1 MRHSALPGPLV
12 RLGRNRI
19 AALGLL
25 TIAALAAATAGITE
39 AVQVRVTG
47 EVDANWRGA
56 YDILV
61 RPPGARLAIE
71 STAGVVEP
79 NFISFAGIGGISRA
93 DLARVRQVAG
103 VEVAAPIGYVGY
115 LEVLGVAPAINLGPA
130 VPGPALYRLTISAS
144 SSDGLEDVL
153 VQRQTGRVLVTGE
166 GVPASEFPGVSDCGE
181 PLPDCTYGL
190 DGEVIPAI
198 ASPVIAVDPA
208 AEVELVG
215 EGAAAMRALAE
226 FPPADARTV
235 GDIAADTIPDEFPEE
250 RLQLAFAT
258 GRGQDGKPVV
268 PIMVTRSLYAS
279 LTVDLTVER
288 VGAPLSAVPPAGES
302 FDTIA
307 GRAGG
312 GLTPVGSS
320 RLDATDRL
328 YPFALPFLDVD
339 WPDSLPQQ
347 QADSA
352 TAKISTDLVT
362 RLPSRPEYSSV
373 GPRPGS
379 DRLSFAIH
387 PAGIVDAG
395 GRRPGFAG
403 RLPGGL
409 EVTPGLERAYRG
421 FREVELDLVRDF
433 VPAFAG
439 DRPFLFAPVG
449 TFDLAAFQ
457 LPQNPLS
464 YVPLGAYVPPDTVLV
479 AGPDGRAVERTPMR
493 PTLNPAGLIAVPPL
507 AITDLAGAEVLRGP
521 SPIDAIRVRV
531 AGVTDFSQ
539 QSRARVEQVAT
550 AIAALGLD
558 VDIVAGS
565 SPQPVE
571 VYVPGYHVAQDESST
586 DLGWVSQGWTTLGAA
601 ERVERGL
608 TRTSEAMLLVALG
621 AASFF
626 VVGLQAIGLATRTA
640 EVAILR
646 AVGWT
651 RLRILRW
658 TLAEALVAA
667 AGVAVLAVA
676 MFWIGGRSG
685 EALRTGLL
693 MALLLPLGQAAG
705 TAFALRRARAS
716 RPGAGDISL
725 PALLAHLPVRSP
737 AGYGLRTVLAHPVRM
752 TILVAGLTIGAAGL
766 SLGAVLVAGLAGVL
780 GPTFL
785 ADALNAT
792 ARPYQLAILTILGI
806 GGAAF
811 GLVSTAVDAAAR
823 REEWHIL
830 AASGWMPAAQR
841 RAVRVTR
848 AIIAGLA
855 GLAAFF
861 VAGMVGT
868 TVAVEA
874 VPAGLVAA
882 GIAAIMGLALLS
894 WRLPSGMDQA
904 A

>member
-12 RLGRNRI
+12 RLARNRI

-25 TIAALAAATAGITE
+25 TIAALAAATAGITQ

-61 RPPGARLAIE
+61 RPRGARIAIE

-79 NFISFAGIGGISRA
+79 NFISFSGTGGISSA
-93 DLARVRQVAG
+93 DLARVRRVAG
-103 VEVAAPIGYVGY
+103 VELAAPIGYVGY

-153 VQRQTGRVLVTGE
+153 VQRQAGRVLVTGDAAP
-166 GVPASEFPGVSDCGE
+166 VSEFPGMGDCGE
-181 PLPDCTYGL
+181 PSPDCTYSL

-198 ASPVIAVDPA
+198 ASPVIAVDPT
-208 AEVELVG
+208 AELQLVG
-215 EGAAAMRALAE
+215 EGAAALRALAA

-235 GDIAADTIPDEFPEE
+235 GDIADDAIPDEFPEE
-250 RLQLAFAT
+250 RLQLHFA
-258 GRGQDGKPVV
+258 QESPDKPVIPV
-268 PIMVTRSLYAS
+268 LVSRSLYAS
-279 LTVDLTVER
+279 LAVDLAVER
-288 VGAPLSAVPPAGES
+288 VGAPLDSVPPAEES
-302 FDTIA
+302 LDSIERRT
-307 GRAGG
+307 GG

-339 WPDSLPQQ
+339 WPGSLPQQ
-347 QADSA
+347 QGEET

-531 AGVTDFSQ
+531 AGVTDFSP
-539 QSRARVEQVAT
+539 QSRARVEQVAS

-571 VYVPGYHVAQDESST
+571 VYVPGYHVAQDETST

-621 AASFF
+621 AAAFF
-626 VVGLQAIGLATRTA
+626 VVGLQALGLATRTA

-716 RPGAGDISL
+716 RPLAGDISL
-725 PALLAHLPVRSP
+725 PALLARLPVRSP

-766 SLGAVLVAGLAGVL
+766 GVGAILVAGLAGVL

-792 ARPYQLAILTILGI
+792 ARPYQLAILAILGI
-806 GGAAF
+806 GGTAF
-811 GLVSTAVDAAAR
+811 ALVGTAVDAAAR

-830 AASGWMPAAQR
+830 AASGWMPAARR

-855 GLAAFF
+855 GLVAFF
-861 VAGMVGT
+861 LAGIVGTMVGLD
-868 TVAVEA
+868 A

-882 GIAAIMGLALLS
+882 GIAALMGLALLS
-894 WRLPSGMDQA
+894 WRLPSGMGRVA
-904 A
+904 